1 MGLNG
6 LFDGGPAVCEVG
18 PEGIEPEKARRMQP
32 AIGAAPAPAG
42 GLQYIHKLRILS
54 IYAVVTGHVTIWMT
68 QGAKPFSFNWW
79 FGCWVFF
86 LCVCSIPVF
95 VMVSGALLLDD
106 RRREPAVEFYQRR
119 LYRVGIPLVFW
130 SVVYL
135 AVRKFVYHEQLTA
148 GSVAGLVLGANVYY
162 HLWFLYMIPG
172 LYLITPFLRRFV
184 RNSSRGQRISVIV
197 AILVLGGICSQLNI
211 LYWGNGRTIF
221 TVFIPYIAY
230 YLCGYELLQIDPR
243 KIPTKYLAVA
253 AAACALY
260 IAAFSG
266 VFIERRGGV
275 DANFIFGFFSLPV
288 AVMSIAV
295 FWAAY
300 LHSKTAK
307 IWKGIPRTALQWVA
321 STTLG
326 IYLLHPILLEYMRNR
341 LAGHVSDG
349 TFLLGIVAAP
359 LVTFVA
365 CYLLTSLMMNI
376 PLLRRTCAE
385 PSAEHGEQK
394 ETSVRRAR
402 FVSYFTRVS
411 PCGEVSRRSEG
422 RLAGA

>member
-1 MGLNG
+1 M
-6 LFDGGPAVCEVG
+6 
-18 PEGIEPEKARRMQP
+18 EPEKAEKMQP
-32 AIGAAPAPAG
+32 DVGAVPAPAG
-42 GLQYIHKLRILS
+42 ERQYIHKLRILA

-68 QGAKPFSFNWW
+68 RGATPLSFNWW
-79 FGCWVFF
+79 LGCWVFF

-106 RRREPAVEFYQRR
+106 SRREPAAEFYRRR

-135 AVRKFVYHEQLTA
+135 AVRVFVHHEQLTA

-184 RNSSRGQRISVIV
+184 RKSSRRQRLSVIV
-197 AILVLGGICSQLNI
+197 AILVLSCIYSQLNI
-211 LYWGNGRTIF
+211 LYWGNHRTIF
-221 TVFIPYIAY
+221 TVFIPYIGY
-230 YLCGYELLQIDPR
+230 YLCGYELHRIDPR

-253 AAACALY
+253 VAACALY

-275 DANFIFGFFSLPV
+275 DTNFIFGFFSLPV
-288 AVMSIAV
+288 AVMSMAV

-300 LHSKTAK
+300 MRSRTARPLE
-307 IWKGIPRTALQWVA
+307 GIPKTALQWVA

-341 LAGHVSDG
+341 LAGHVSEG
-349 TFLLGIVAAP
+349 TFLLGITVAP
-359 LVTFVA
+359 LVTFAA

-376 PLLRRTCAE
+376 PLLRRTVC
-385 PSAEHGEQK
+385 
-394 ETSVRRAR
+394 
-402 FVSYFTRVS
+402 
-411 PCGEVSRRSEG
+411 
-422 RLAGA
+422 